1 MRDWLRNGIVTSLL
15 AAGGVSI
22 IACGGRA
29 APRPQT
35 SPQPPPIANW
45 ERPARMTPASAPAPA
60 VRLDRKGNKDAA
72 PASVPCGAGCEG
84 EGAASEGV
92 RVSLDH
98 GKTLYSL
105 SREYGV
111 PVETIIAANG
121 IRDPSSIRAGT
132 EIYIP
137 TGAPTPPAGPRR
149 AAPRKAKSKGTEN
162 GTEKA
167 PGPDAEGDETGKA
180 KPRGTENETES
191 LEKVTEKVPEKA
203 PEPEERNETAHLMS
217 IAWPLEGLIT
227 GRFGQRGQH
236 HHHDGIDID
245 GVRGEEVHA
254 VAPGIVVRSGDEGK
268 YGKTVVID
276 HGGGVST
283 LYAHAS
289 KLLVSEGD
297 SVEQG
302 EAIAEVGATGNAHGT
317 HLHFEVRRDG
327 RPVDPL
333 PYLKP
338 EMVGARRSR

>member
-1 MRDWLRNGIVTSLL
+1 MRNWLRSGIVTFLL
-15 AAGGVSI
+15 AAAGGLSI

-29 APRPQT
+29 APRAET
-35 SPQPPPIANW
+35 SPQPPPITEW
-45 ERPARMTPASAPAPA
+45 ERPARMTGAAPA
-60 VRLDRKGNKDAA
+60 VRLDRKEKTDAGQV
-72 PASVPCGAGCEG
+72 SVPCGADCEDTS
-84 EGAASEGV
+84 AAGEGV
-92 RVSLDH
+92 RVSLDP
-98 GKTLYSL
+98 GMTLYSL

-111 PVETIIAANG
+111 PVETIIEANG
-121 IRDPSSIRAGT
+121 IQDPSSIRAGS

-137 TGAPTPPAGPRR
+137 TGAPAPPAPPAAPPRPT
-149 AAPRKAKSKGTEN
+149 PRKARPKGTE
-162 GTEKA
+162 
-167 PGPDAEGDETGKA
+167 
-180 KPRGTENETES
+180 KPQ
-191 LEKVTEKVPEKA
+191 
-203 PEPEERNETAHLMS
+203 ETANLMS
-217 IAWPLEGLIT
+217 IVWPLEGLIT

-245 GVRGEEVHA
+245 GVRGEEVRA
-254 VAPGIVVRSGDEGK
+254 VASGIVVRSGSEGK

-276 HGGGVST
+276 HGGGLST

-289 KLLVSEGD
+289 RLLVSEGD
-297 SVEQG
+297 AVEQG

>member
-1 MRDWLRNGIVTSLL
+1 MRNWLRNGIVTFLL
-15 AAGGVSI
+15 AAAGGFSI

-29 APRPQT
+29 APRPET
-35 SPQPPPIANW
+35 SPQPPPIAKW
-45 ERPARMTPASAPAPA
+45 ERPARMSGAAPA
-60 VRLDRKGNKDAA
+60 VRLDRQEKTDAGQV
-72 PASVPCGAGCEG
+72 SVPCGADCE
-84 EGAASEGV
+84 ETGAAGEGV
-92 RVSLDH
+92 RVSLDP
-98 GKTLYSL
+98 GMTLYSL

-111 PVETIIAANG
+111 PLETIIEANG

-137 TGAPTPPAGPRR
+137 TGAPAPQAPPAAPPRPT
-149 AAPRKAKSKGTEN
+149 ARKARPKE
-162 GTEKA
+162 TEK
-167 PGPDAEGDETGKA
+167 PPEPDVEKDETV
-180 KPRGTENETES
+180 NM
-191 LEKVTEKVPEKA
+191 
-203 PEPEERNETAHLMS
+203 MS

-227 GRFGQRGQH
+227 ARFGQRGQH

-245 GVRGEEVHA
+245 GVRGEEVRA
-254 VAPGIVVRSGDEGK
+254 VASGIVVHSGSEGK

-276 HGGGVST
+276 HGGGLST

-289 KLLVSEGD
+289 RLLVTEGD
-297 SVEQG
+297 AVEQG

-333 PYLKP
+333 PYLKQ

>member
-1 MRDWLRNGIVTSLL
+1 MRNWLRSGIVTFLL
-15 AAGGVSI
+15 AAAGGLSI

-29 APRPQT
+29 APRAET
-35 SPQPPPIANW
+35 SPQPPPITEW
-45 ERPARMTPASAPAPA
+45 ERPARMTGAAPA
-60 VRLDRKGNKDAA
+60 VRLDRKEKTDAGQV
-72 PASVPCGAGCEG
+72 SVPCGADCEDTS
-84 EGAASEGV
+84 AAGEGV
-92 RVSLDH
+92 RVSLDP
-98 GKTLYSL
+98 GMTLYSL

-111 PVETIIAANG
+111 PVETIIEANG

-137 TGAPTPPAGPRR
+137 TGDPAPPETPAAPPRPT
-149 AAPRKAKSKGTEN
+149 PRKARPKGTE
-162 GTEKA
+162 
-167 PGPDAEGDETGKA
+167 
-180 KPRGTENETES
+180 KPQ
-191 LEKVTEKVPEKA
+191 
-203 PEPEERNETAHLMS
+203 ETANLMS
-217 IAWPLEGLIT
+217 IVWPLEGLIT

-245 GVRGEEVHA
+245 GVRGEEVRA
-254 VAPGIVVRSGDEGK
+254 VASGIVVRSGSEGK

-276 HGGGVST
+276 HGGGLST

-289 KLLVSEGD
+289 RLLVSEGD
-297 SVEQG
+297 AVEQG

>member
-1 MRDWLRNGIVTSLL
+1 MRDWLRTGIVTFLL
-15 AAGGVSI
+15 AAAGGLSI

-29 APRPQT
+29 APRAET
-35 SPQPPPIANW
+35 SPQPPPITQW
-45 ERPARMTPASAPAPA
+45 ERPARMSDAAAPA
-60 VRLDRKGNKDAA
+60 VRLDRKEKTDAGQGA
-72 PASVPCGAGCEG
+72 VPCGAACEG
-84 EGAASEGV
+84 TGAAGEGV
-92 RVSLDH
+92 RVSLDP
-98 GKTLYSL
+98 GMTLYSL

-121 IRDPSSIRAGT
+121 IQDPSSIRAGT

-137 TGAPTPPAGPRR
+137 AGSPAPAAAPPRPT
-149 AAPRKAKSKGTEN
+149 PRKARPKGTE
-162 GTEKA
+162 
-167 PGPDAEGDETGKA
+167 
-180 KPRGTENETES
+180 KP
-191 LEKVTEKVPEKA
+191 
-203 PEPEERNETAHLMS
+203 PEPEKRPEPEVEKGETAHLMS
-217 IAWPLEGLIT
+217 IVWPLEGLIT

-245 GVRGEEVHA
+245 GIRGEEVRA
-254 VAPGIVVRSGDEGK
+254 VASGIVVRSGSEGK
-268 YGKTVVID
+268 YGKTVEID
-276 HGGGVST
+276 HGGGLST

-297 SVEQG
+297 AVEQG